1 MEKILYDYYN
11 NFAVQLYK
19 GNVKSAEQYQNMEKD
34 LENMN
39 TDVSKQFIVLCKKYL
54 MVNNPSTLNLNMKDI
69 ISISNELGTFCSQAD
84 KNDVSLKYLSNKI
97 FKK

>member
-39 TDVSKQFIVLCKKYL
+39 TD
-54 MVNNPSTLNLNMKDI
+54 
-69 ISISNELGTFCSQAD
+69 
-84 KNDVSLKYLSNKI
+84 KNDVALKYLSNKI